1 MSEPSTEKP
10 PGAQLTGWLAS
21 LVRSHNTGAL
31 AALRRPDPPI
41 RTEAHFK
48 AASFA
53 PAEEDEPYYQF
64 TAFLFARYHAGAA
77 TPRLGFGDMG
87 AALRRVGNGATRGP
101 ENPGVKRL
109 LTRITASR
117 EVPARHLQH
126 AVDRARSHNS
136 APPAWDLLPEDLARW
151 KQRGRPVADAWGRS
165 FYTPNYSNRNSS

>member
-1 MSEPSTEKP
+1 MTEPTPSRP
-10 PGAQLTGWLAS
+10 PGAQLAGWLGG

-31 AALRRPDPPI
+31 AALRRPDPPQRI
-41 RTEAHFK
+41 EHHYR

-53 PAEEDEPYYQF
+53 PNPEEEPYYQL
-64 TAFLFARYHAGAA
+64 TAFLFARYHAGATA
-77 TPRLGFGDMG
+77 PRPGFGDMG

-109 LTRITASR
+109 LTLITASR
-117 EVPARHLQH
+117 EVPVRHLQH
-126 AVDRARSHNS
+126 AIDRVRSHNS

-165 FYTPNYSNRNSS
+165 FYTPSYTNRNPK

>member
-1 MSEPSTEKP
+1 MTQPSTDKA
-10 PGAQLTGWLAS
+10 PGTQLAGWLAF

-31 AALRRPDPPI
+31 ADLRRPEPPT
-41 RTEAHFK
+41 RTEAHYK

-53 PAEEDEPYYQF
+53 PSEEEEPYYQL

-77 TPRLGFGDMG
+77 VPRLGFGDMG
-87 AALRRVGNGATRGP
+87 AALRRVGHGATRGP

-117 EVPARHLQH
+117 EVPTRHLQH

-136 APPAWDLLPEDLARW
+136 SPPAWDLLPEDLVRW

-165 FYTPNYSNRNSS
+165 FYTPSYTNRNPS